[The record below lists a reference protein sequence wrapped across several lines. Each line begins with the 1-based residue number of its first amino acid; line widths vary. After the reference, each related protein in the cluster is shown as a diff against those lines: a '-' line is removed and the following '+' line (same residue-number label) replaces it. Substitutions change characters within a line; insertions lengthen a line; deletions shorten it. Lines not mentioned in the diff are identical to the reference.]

1 MAQNFDFEAS
11 RAKVTAAIE
20 TMEDAY
26 KVKLPA
32 GITAMQEVAVA
43 CGAEQLKKDVDF
55 ASKAFEEMG
64 RLLKDLTGE
73 EGDSVTSV
81 TNYGL
86 LQAIKKMD
94 LALNGGV

>member
-11 RAKVTAAIE
+11 SAKVATAIE

-26 KVKLPA
+26 KVKLPT
-32 GITAMQEVAVA
+32 GITTMQDVAET
-43 CGAEQLKKDVDF
+43 CGAEQLKKDVAF
-55 ASKAFEEMG
+55 AANAFEEMG

-73 EGDSVTSV
+73 EGDSVTNV